1 MKILAVGD
9 VTSPRAAEALAQ
21 RLPEF
26 KKQNGVDL
34 AIVNGEN
41 AGFILGPTVE
51 IARKMLFSG
60 ADVLSGGNHTL
71 QNLSLHRLLE
81 EDTRMLRPCNYPKG
95 VPGRGYT
102 IRRVRDRRVLV
113 INALGRVHMEPP
125 LDSPFTAIDRVLQKE
140 EGRYDL
146 SVVDF
151 HAEATGEK
159 LAMAR
164 YLDGRVTVLFGTH
177 THVPTADDG
186 VLPRGTGYVTDLGMC
201 GGRDGVMGIDSDVI
215 LKRYLTGL
223 PEKFAP
229 AEGPIVCDGV
239 LFTVDDVSGK
249 TLSTLRVR
257 F

>member
-9 VTSPRAAEALAQ
+9 VTSPRAAEALAT
-21 RLPEF
+21 RLPDF
-26 KKQNGVDL
+26 KRQNGVDL

-41 AGFILGPTVE
+41 AGFILGPTVD
-51 IARKMLFSG
+51 IARGMLAGG
-60 ADVLSGGNHTL
+60 ADVISGGNHVL
-71 QNLSLHRLLE
+71 QNLSLHRFLE
-81 EDTRMLRPCNYPKG
+81 EDARMLRPCNYPRG
-95 VPGRGYT
+95 VPGRGY
-102 IRRVRDRRVLV
+102 ILRSVKGRRVLV

-125 LDSPFTAIDRVLQKE
+125 LDSPFAAVDRILQRE

-146 SVVDF
+146 AVVDF

-164 YLDGRVTVLFGTH
+164 YLDGRVAVLFGTH

-201 GGRDGVMGIDSDVI
+201 GGADGVMGISSDVI

-223 PEKFAP
+223 PEKFTP

-239 LFTVDDVSGK
+239 IFTVDDVSGK
-249 TLSTLRVR
+249 TLSTQRVR